1 MQLIRTEKFAVGIRN
16 ISILWQNFLPAIL
29 VTSFVAIASSQASP
43 ALAAGKAT
51 VEITATQL
59 KDKKI
64 QLTFTTKAA
73 TGLVINPEGPWKLTV
88 KDAGTIKLDKME
100 YKREE
105 WNEKNATFTATGVP
119 SDKKTTDVN
128 YKMIVFV
135 CTKEKSQCFR
145 EVVEGPTTVTW
156 K

>member
-1 MQLIRTEKFAVGIRN
+1 MPLISTEKFAVKIR
-16 ISILWQNFLPAIL
+16 ILPILRQKFLPFIL
-29 VTSFVAIASSQASP
+29 VISAIVIATSRANP

-51 VEITATQL
+51 VEITATEL
-59 KDKKI
+59 KNKKI
-64 QLTFTTKAA
+64 ELSFTTKAA